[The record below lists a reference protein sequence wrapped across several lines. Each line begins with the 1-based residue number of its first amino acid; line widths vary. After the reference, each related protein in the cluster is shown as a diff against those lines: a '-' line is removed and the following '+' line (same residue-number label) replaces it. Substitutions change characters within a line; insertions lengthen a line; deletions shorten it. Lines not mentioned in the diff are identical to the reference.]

1 MKFEALQIPVE
12 NTQEY
17 RRAGNR
23 RIKWL
28 SLGGGIAT
36 IILAVPIVITAI
48 GKSYQIADTPNQIV
62 ALTKHQ
68 QEIDNE
74 LTAQKASMHEI
85 REGLNRILSAMHL
98 DLINEPVKPVKLA
111 SP

>member
-1 MKFEALQIPVE
+1 MRPNALQIPVE

-28 SLGGGIAT
+28 TLGGGIAT

-48 GKSYQIADTPNQIV
+48 GKSYQIADTPNQIS
-62 ALTKHQ
+62 ALVKHQ
-68 QEIDNE
+68 REIDDE
-74 LTAQKASMHEI
+74 QTAQKASMHEI

-98 DLINEPVKPVKLA
+98 EPISEPKKP
-111 SP
+111 